1 LNAFKR
7 GRDRAAVSKSAL
19 AIERDNERTA
29 VNAHGA
35 FGCSARR
42 NPIR

>member
-1 LNAFKR
+1 MLSSAVAT
-7 GRDRAAVSKSAL
+7 GRPKSAF

-35 FGCSARR
+35 FGSSARR